1 MKDLTL
7 AFTIIIKG
15 CIANKMTPEQMASQ
29 LNEHVQHE
37 ANTNSLLQKIEADLG
52 DTKRLFLLWHDG
64 GEWILSLDYDSK
76 QSKTLAELINNPVN
90 NFLSE
95 K

>member
-37 ANTNSLLQKIEADLG
+37 VKNLNIPAVVGRSEQFICRDCGK
-52 DTKRLFLLWHDG
+52 DTVEWLDG
-64 GEWILSLDYDSK
+64 LCEDC
-76 QSKTLAELINNPVN
+76 TLKG
-90 NFLSE
+90 F

>member
-37 ANTNSLLQKIEADLG
+37 VKNLNIPAVIKSVCPFCNSKETEENQTTRHCRYCNQDYGQTDL
-52 DTKRLFLLWHDG
+52 
-64 GEWILSLDYDSK
+64 
-76 QSKTLAELINNPVN
+76 
-90 NFLSE
+90 
-95 K
+95 

>member
-37 ANTNSLLQKIEADLG
+37 VKNLNIPPVINSVCDYCTAYPFDERGKTPLCKTCKDNPLQTVL
-52 DTKRLFLLWHDG
+52 
-64 GEWILSLDYDSK
+64 
-76 QSKTLAELINNPVN
+76 
-90 NFLSE
+90 
-95 K
+95 

>member
-15 CIANKMTPEQMASQ
+15 CIANKMTTEQMASQ

-37 ANTNSLLQKIEADLG
+37 VKNLNIPAVMVELPENHVCRYSKAMNQPYP
-52 DTKRLFLLWHDG
+52 RLCVDCG
-64 GEWILSLDYDSK
+64 KPEG
-76 QSKTLAELINNPVN
+76 N
-90 NFLSE
+90 
-95 K
+95 

>member
-37 ANTNSLLQKIEADLG
+37 VKNLNIPAVIKSVCDDCTAYPFDERG
-52 DTKRLFLLWHDG
+52 
-64 GEWILSLDYDSK
+64 
-76 QSKTLAELINNPVN
+76 KTPLCKTCKDNPSQTV
-90 NFLSE
+90 L
-95 K
+95 

>member
-37 ANTNSLLQKIEADLG
+37 VKNLNIPAVSSSSSPDDFWKQEYDEAVKEIGNLQDQLKD
-52 DTKRLFLLWHDG
+52 
-64 GEWILSLDYDSK
+64 
-76 QSKTLAELINNPVN
+76 AESAIRDME
-90 NFLSE
+90 SE
-95 K
+95 LRSRY